1 MFCCSITWFIA
12 TVLCAFFVPL
22 ILLLF
27 LTGHIALLPEVTK
40 LLLVAWWCYIEA
52 LFNWI
57 APRKRKSI
65 EGLTAVVTGG
75 GHGIGREIALGLAK
89 KGETC
94 ISETQARYPSLPSE
108 VQLPV
113 GVFDDSATVCHV
125 PNQ

>member
-12 TVLCAFFVPL
+12 TALCVLFVPL

-27 LTGHIALLPEVTK
+27 LTGHIALLPEVAK

-89 KGETC
+89 KGGSC
-94 ISETQARYPSLPSE
+94 IRLLRYLSLPSRYNS
-108 VQLPV
+108 L
-113 GVFDDSATVCHV
+113 SASLMSA
-125 PNQ
+125 

>member
-94 ISETQARYPSLPSE
+94 ILLQFLRHRGKVSITTFRGTAPCRRL
-108 VQLPV
+108 
-113 GVFDDSATVCHV
+113 
-125 PNQ
+125 